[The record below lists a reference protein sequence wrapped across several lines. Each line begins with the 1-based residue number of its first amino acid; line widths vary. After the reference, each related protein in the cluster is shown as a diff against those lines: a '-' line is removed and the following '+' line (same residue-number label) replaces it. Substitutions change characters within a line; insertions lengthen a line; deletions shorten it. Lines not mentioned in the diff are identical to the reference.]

1 MSDQKTLPTG
11 GDVQAFLDAVEDKRK
26 ADSYELLE
34 MMQEITG
41 EPPVVW
47 GHSMIGFGQF
57 HYKYASGHEGDTFV
71 VGFAPR
77 KRNFSIYLNCA
88 FDGAEDLLDRL
99 GKHKTGVACLYV
111 NKLDD
116 VDRDVLRELI
126 ERAAENV
133 RATSGEAG

>member
-1 MSDQKTLPTG
+1 MSEQPDLKALWA
-11 GDVQAFLDAVEDKRK
+11 DVIKKVK
-26 ADSYELLE
+26 
-34 MMQEITG
+34 
-41 EPPVVW
+41 
-47 GHSMIGFGQF
+47 
-57 HYKYASGHEGDTFV
+57 EGDINLSLWDALGAAVPLVVDGDQFV

-126 ERAAENV
+126 ERAAANV